1 MIRRSMIA
9 TRNGSV
15 RLFRLFGIDVFLH
28 WSWAI
33 VAAFMI
39 LRPDD
44 YQQPIWKVIQ
54 YLSLFAIVI
63 MHEFGHALACKSV
76 GGRAHDIVLWPLGGV
91 AYVSPPNRPGAYLW
105 SIVAGPLVN
114 VILVPVTFC
123 AYFYGVHTG
132 LVASHDAGLFLHR
145 LVEINLLL
153 LIFNILP
160 IFPLDGGQIVRGLL
174 WFLLGAGRSLMIS
187 AWVGVLVA
195 GVAVL
200 FCLWYGEYWLTI
212 MSLFAA
218 NRCYA
223 GIQAARAIRM
233 LERAPTH
240 HWLHCPGCGKS
251 PPAGAWLRCV
261 CNAPIDPFQ
270 SGGSCPLCGRSID
283 IVACPHCY
291 QAYPLTLWQ
300 PNPVYAPP
308 YVPPQ
313 P

>member
-9 TRNGSV
+9 TRTGSV

-33 VAAFMI
+33 IAAYMI
-39 LRPDD
+39 LTGPNV
-44 YQQPIWKVIQ
+44 YHQPIWKVIE
-54 YLSLFAIVI
+54 YLALFAIVVV
-63 MHEFGHALACKSV
+63 HEFGHALACKSV

-114 VILVPVTFC
+114 VILVPITYFTFH
-123 AYFYGVHTG
+123 YGVASG
-132 LVASHDAGLFLHR
+132 LITNHDVAMFLFR
-145 LVEINLLL
+145 IRFINLVL

-160 IFPLDGGQIVRGLL
+160 IYPLDGGQIVRGIL
-174 WFLLGAGRSLMIS
+174 WFMLGAGRSLMIS

-195 GVAVL
+195 GAAVL
-200 FCLWYGEYWLTI
+200 LSLWIRDYWLMI

-223 GIQAARAIRM
+223 GIQAAQAIRA
-233 LERAPTH
+233 LEQAPTYNG
-240 HWLHCPGCGKS
+240 LRCPGCGKS
-251 PPAGAWLRCV
+251 PPAGAWLRCA

-270 SGGSCPLCGRSID
+270 NNVCQFCGRGID
-283 IVACPHCY
+283 PVPCPHCL
-291 QAYPLTLWQ
+291 QAYPLALWQ

-308 YVPPQ
+308 YMPPQ
-313 P
+313 N